1 MHVPGPC
8 THFFFRFVFSLA
20 IVSADNFC
28 AEQQG
33 NSKAQ
38 NNRTRTLDTPVG
50 LVRTYYCCF
59 VMRMCTLGAMSQ
71 RLLSAVNSAC
81 VMRWI
86 SFLEY
91 SATVKDTVLS
101 KIQFACQR
109 LCTIC
114 ICGGFSRIQC
124 TCACAVDPNRYSALV
139 HLRWIPRDYSALVSL
154 DFSEKNCLALF
165 FFFFSQFSALP
176 PTHMFFNLRPVANFG
191 LVLPAVLK
199 FSAFRL
205 QWGVFIALMLFML
218 SKYPSFTPE
227 CEGGSIQEK
236 NGDCILRMWNKGCK
250 DVKEI

>member
-1 MHVPGPC
+1 MGRSGRHSGCAHSTACSVRPYCVQRERDQKIVVWVVPC
-8 THFFFRFVFSLA
+8 TSLFSPIIHVWDILTQNRAKTGFEPASAHLHLFLSSLPFRTHTTS
-20 IVSADNFC
+20 C
-28 AEQQG
+28 A
-33 NSKAQ
+33 
-38 NNRTRTLDTPVG
+38 RDVD
-50 LVRTYYCCF
+50 
-59 VMRMCTLGAMSQ
+59 
-71 RLLSAVNSAC
+71 
-81 VMRWI
+81 

-91 SATVKDTVLS
+91 SATAFAVDSHGYSVLVHVRW
-101 KIQFACQR
+101 ILTGTAH
-109 LCTIC
+109 LC
-114 ICGGFSRIQC
+114 ICGGSQE
-124 TCACAVDPNRYSALV
+124 TTV
-139 HLRWIPRDYSALVSL
+139 HLYHSISLRKIALRY
-154 DFSEKNCLALF
+154 F

-236 NGDCILRMWNKGCK
+236 NGDCILRMWNKGGK